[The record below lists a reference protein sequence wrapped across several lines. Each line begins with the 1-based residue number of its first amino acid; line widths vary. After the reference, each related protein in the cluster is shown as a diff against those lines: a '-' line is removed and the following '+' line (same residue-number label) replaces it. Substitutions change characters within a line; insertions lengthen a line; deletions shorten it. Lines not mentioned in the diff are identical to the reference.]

1 MKDLHVLMMI
11 NFLKLS
17 NEAVVSILTNVV
29 I

>member
-1 MKDLHVLMMI
+1 MKDLQVLMMI

-17 NEAVVSILTNVV
+17 NEAVVSILTNVD